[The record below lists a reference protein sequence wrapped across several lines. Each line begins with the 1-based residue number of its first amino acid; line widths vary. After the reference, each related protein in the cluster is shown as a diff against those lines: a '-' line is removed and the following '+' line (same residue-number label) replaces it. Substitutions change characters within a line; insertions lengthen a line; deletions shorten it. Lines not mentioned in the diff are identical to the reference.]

1 MLPAISD
8 FFNNVMVNVEDEALR
23 HNRLGLLQAI
33 STMQKGRADLSFLSG
48 F

>member
-1 MLPAISD
+1 VLVHTD
-8 FFNNVMVNVEDEALR
+8 DLALR

-33 STMQKGRADLSFLSG
+33 SVLQKGRADLGELAG